1 MTHIKQSRR
10 YIACEYYDFT
20 WSDTEVVAAFRQ
32 MWREG
37 TSIPRIAVALK
48 RHQNEVA
55 ILVIDQAEQKLIRHR
70 AGGLLGTK

>member
-10 YIACEYYDFT
+10 YIACEEYNFT
-20 WSDTEVVAAFRQ
+20 WSDAEVVAFRQ

-37 TSIPRIAVALK
+37 TPLPRIAVALK

-55 ILVIDQAEQKLIRHR
+55 ILVIDQAEQKLIWHR